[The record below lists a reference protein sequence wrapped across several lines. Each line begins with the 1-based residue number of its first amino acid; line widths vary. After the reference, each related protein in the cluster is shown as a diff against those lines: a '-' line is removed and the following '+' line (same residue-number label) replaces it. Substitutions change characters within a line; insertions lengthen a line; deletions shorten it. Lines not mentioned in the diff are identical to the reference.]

1 MKKKM
6 WIPVIAVIALLVIL
20 FIPIPRGSLD
30 DGGTRDYI
38 ALTYRIVDWNRIYA
52 DGVYEK
58 AQIYFG
64 ADRNKTIDELWQQ
77 EYANV
82 EESFIATIL
91 EISGNSVLVE
101 PVEGEPERLSSDK
114 ISFGIADLEKI
125 EVVVG
130 SVIKVAYKGGI
141 MESYPA
147 KINATGW
154 AISNNLRHMEYTE
167 QWLDKETAEK
177 CEYDMFDHIVIT
189 KIYSNCF
196 FARTVVPLPWEIK
209 LNGSLSDD
217 WCVGDQVICTYENT
231 YRGQD
236 DSRIEAD
243 FLTVE
248 ASTWE
253 MEPGKAYKPVIYLYP
268 EEQTEISVKLNLDGK
283 LICTYP
289 AYNSGWC
296 VTAMPDGTLTDSNG
310 QTYSYLYWEGETNAR
325 WDTTE
330 GFCIKGEDTAAFLED
345 ALARLGLTRREAN
358 EFIVY
363 WLPLMEQNPYNIIS
377 FQTDVYTN
385 AAKLEIEPAP
395 DTLLRVF
402 MTWKASDCFA
412 ELPEQRLIAPNR
424 DGFTVVEWGGT
435 EIKNYS

>member
-58 AQIYFG
+58 TQIYFG

-82 EESFIATIL
+82 EESFIATVLKID
-91 EISGNSVLVE
+91 SNSVLVE
-101 PVEGEPERLSSDK
+101 PVEGEPERLSADK
-114 ISFGIADLEKI
+114 ISFGISNLKEI
-125 EVVVG
+125 EVSVG
-130 SVIKVAYKGGI
+130 SVVKVSYKGGI

-147 KINATGW
+147 KINAISW
-154 AISNNLRHMEYTE
+154 ELSNNLRHLEYTE
-167 QWLDKETAEK
+167 QWIDKDTAERTS
-177 CEYDMFDHIVIT
+177 DDIFSDIVIT

-196 FARTVVPLPWEIK
+196 FATPAIPMPWQIK
-209 LNGSLSDD
+209 LNGSLSDE
-217 WCVGDQVICTYENT
+217 WCVGDQIICTYENT
-231 YRGQD
+231 YFDYEISRG
-236 DSRIEAD
+236 EAD
-243 FLTVE
+243 MLTVA
-248 ASTWE
+248 ASDWE
-253 MEPGKAYKPVIYLYP
+253 PEPGVAYKPVIYLYP
-268 EEQTEISVKLNLDGK
+268 EEQTEISIKLNLNGK
-283 LICTYP
+283 LTCTYP
-289 AYNSGWC
+289 VYNSGWR

-310 QTYSYLYWEGETNAR
+310 QTYNYLYWEGETNAQ
-325 WDTTE
+325 WDMTE

-377 FQTDVYTN
+377 FQTDAYTDV
-385 AAKLEIEPAP
+385 AKLETEPAP
-395 DTLLRVF
+395 DTVIRVF
-402 MTWKASDCFA
+402 MTWSARDNFIDLPA
-412 ELPEQRLIAPNR
+412 QELNAPERT
-424 DGFTVVEWGGT
+424 GFTLVEWGGT
-435 EIKNYS
+435 EIE